1 MKIDGFPPPFSF
13 CGGKKKTAVEP
24 SKEKT
29 PVAAQ
34 LRARDVPCRAAGCGS
49 KRSCSVEVIPTGAR
63 AGLPS
68 DFRAWYAVLHS
79 SLIGQR
85 PDLTSC
91 YLRAFRFAK
100 RCPGNCGSS
109 PPRSVGRGDHTPP
122 FLVPRRV
129 WGRRPVGAAV
139 RFDDRG
145 GGPAP
150 HPALRADTAG
160 LARRMTCPFR
170 GVYER
175 RLP

>member
-1 MKIDGFPPPFSF
+1 MTDTPNFGTKYGRRKPCLRYIGPSL
-13 CGGKKKTAVEP
+13 GTA
-24 SKEKT
+24 S
-29 PVAAQ
+29 
-34 LRARDVPCRAAGCGS
+34 
-49 KRSCSVEVIPTGAR
+49 GA
-63 AGLPS
+63 
-68 DFRAWYAVLHS
+68 
-79 SLIGQR
+79 
-85 PDLTSC
+85 
-91 YLRAFRFAK
+91 
-100 RCPGNCGSS
+100 
-109 PPRSVGRGDHTPP
+109 SVGRGDRTPP

-160 LARRMTCPFR
+160 LVRRMTCPFR